1 MKNSSNS
8 GNGGVGLLGLL
19 TVAFVVLKLTGVI
32 AWSWWWVLAPAWIPL
47 AVGLVITVIVMIVGL
62 VAAVGKR

>member
-62 VAAVGKR
+62 VAAVGRR